1 MNFRDPEKFIDAS
14 GNTAEEKKIQGTLQK
29 SIYFDPASETAVNGG
44 GESMKYSFL
53 TVVSLNILLKVV
65 LQSSMSAMWSAVH
78 TLQVFHLLLYMDFN
92 FPNNLLKFGEYLAVA
107 EGDLEEIS

>member
-1 MNFRDPEKFIDAS
+1 MDIA
-14 GNTAEEKKIQGTLQK
+14 GNSAKMKETSAQAQEY
-29 SIYFDPASETAVNGG
+29 IYFDPASAAAVNGG

-78 TLQVFHLLLYMDFN
+78 AL
-92 FPNNLLKFGEYLAVA
+92 
-107 EGDLEEIS
+107 